1 MDPLSNDLSSAPL
14 AAGDVPPD
22 VRTMG
27 MLCHLAAL
35 VGLLGNGIGF
45 LLGPLVVWLI
55 KKDDHPFIDDQG
67 REAINFQL
75 TVLIVGIVTGIVA
88 WICAMTVILLIVA
101 IPLLL
106 LLGVLAI
113 VALVLTIIGGLR
125 AKDGIAYR
133 YPFSFRF
140 L

>member
-1 MDPLSNDLSSAPL
+1 MDPAPNDLPDAPPP
-14 AAGDVPPD
+14 AGDIPPD
-22 VRTMG
+22 VRTIG

-45 LLGPLVVWLI
+45 LLGPLVVWLL

-67 REAINFQL
+67 REAVNFQL
-75 TVLIVGIVTGIVA
+75 TVMIVGIVTGIVA

-101 IPLLL
+101 VPLFLLL
-106 LLGVLAI
+106 VVLAI
-113 VALVLTIIGGLR
+113 VAIVFTIIGGLR

-133 YPFSFRF
+133 YPFCFRF

>member
-1 MDPLSNDLSSAPL
+1 MDPLSNDLSNAPL

-88 WICAMTVILLIVA
+88 WICAMTVILLIIA